1 MENRSNSKISEPRFE
16 RQEVHVTDK
25 EYNDVPPEFENVKYG
40 QNAHQEVMPVDS
52 DGEKQKLRPSLN
64 MHGLPDKLH
73 VSKWLVIRQSE
84 LLAAEYN
91 WWPFRI
97 LLLFC
102 AFICGYGYGLDSNI
116 RFIYTSYVTNSFSE
130 HSLLST
136 VNVINAVISAASQ
149 IVYARLADVFGRL
162 TLFITAVVFYS
173 MGTVIQSQSYNIETY
188 AAGSIF
194 YNLGYVGV
202 VLVLLLIL
210 SDFSS
215 LKWRLFYQFAPTWPF
230 IINNWISGN
239 ITSRANPQ
247 ENWSWDIGMWAFI
260 FPLSCVP
267 LICCMLHMWWKARRT
282 EEWKILNEEKTYFK
296 THGLVS
302 FIKELFWKLDT
313 IGTFIMTV
321 SLGCILVPLTL
332 AGGTSSKWDDSQIIG
347 PLVLGVVLLPM
358 LIVYELKWAREPIL
372 PWKLIKDRAV
382 WASMSISF
390 LYDFIFYMAYDYLYT
405 VMIVAVDESV
415 KSATR
420 ISSLSAFVSTVFSP
434 FFALY
439 ITRVTRLKPYIIAGC
454 GLWMVAMGLL
464 YHFRGGKSS
473 HSGIIGGLCVWGVGT
488 TMFTYP
494 VNVSVQSATSHEN
507 MATVTSLNYT
517 LYRIGSAVGI
527 AVSGCIWTQNLY
539 HEIFKRVKDAKIAS
553 YAYEQPYNFI
563 AEYTWG
569 TPIRQQVVE
578 AYMHVQKL
586 ETLVGLVFCAPLL
599 LFSLCL
605 RDPELTDE
613 IAHNDLGE
621 GEYIARD
628 KDYIFDW
635 IEDKCRKFVPGLH
648 PKGRHPSFAS
658 QEAQEETRS
667 IEEGQVPDDSSDVVM
682 ESGESNFKKL
692 QGEFHSR
699 RVSSREQN
707 I

>member
-1 MENRSNSKISEPRFE
+1 MEDRNVNGNTELQFGHRDEHILN
-16 RQEVHVTDK
+16 K
-25 EYNDVPPEFENVKYG
+25 EYNDMPPEFGNVNYEKS
-40 QNAHQEVMPVDS
+40 AHQEVIPVNS
-52 DGEKQKLRPSLN
+52 DGERQEHGPSLN
-64 MHGLPDKLH
+64 MYGVPDKLH
-73 VSKWLVIRQSE
+73 ASKWLVIRKSE
-84 LLAAEYN
+84 LMAAEYD

-97 LLLFC
+97 LLLFS
-102 AFICGYGYGLDSNI
+102 AFVCGYGYGLDSSI
-116 RFIYTSYVTNSFSE
+116 RYIYTSYATNSFSQ

-136 VNVINAVISAASQ
+136 INVINAVISAASQ

-162 TLFITAVVFYS
+162 ALFITAIVFYS
-173 MGTVIQSQSYNIETY
+173 MGTVIQSQSYDIERY

-215 LKWRLFYQFAPTWPF
+215 LRWRLFYQFAPTWPF
-230 IINNWISGN
+230 IINTWISGN
-239 ITSRANPQ
+239 ITSRADPLK
-247 ENWSWDIGMWAFI
+247 NWSWDIGMWAFI
-260 FPLSCVP
+260 FPLSCIP
-267 LICCMLHMWWKARRT
+267 MILCMLHMWWKARRT
-282 EEWKILNEEKTYFK
+282 EEWKVLNEEKTYFK

-302 FIKELFWKLDT
+302 FVTELFWKLDT

-332 AGGTSSKWDDSQIIG
+332 AGGTTSKWNNSHILG
-347 PLVLGVVLLPM
+347 PLVLGIVLLPM
-358 LIVYELKWAREPIL
+358 LVVYELKWAREPIL

-382 WASMSISF
+382 WASMIMSF

-415 KSATR
+415 ESATR

-434 FFALY
+434 IFALY
-439 ITRVTRLKPYIIAGC
+439 ITRVTRLKPYIVTGC
-454 GLWMVAMGLL
+454 GIWMLALGLL
-464 YHFRGGKSS
+464 YHYRGGKQS
-473 HSGIIGGLCVWGVGT
+473 HGGIIGGLCVWGIGS

-517 LYRIGSAVGI
+517 LYRIGSAVGT
-527 AVSGCIWTQNLY
+527 AVSGCIWTQKLY
-539 HEIFKRVKDAKIAS
+539 HEILKRVTNGSIAS
-553 YAYEQPYNFI
+553 YAYEKPYNFI
-563 AEYTWG
+563 VDYAWD

-578 AYMHVQKL
+578 AYMYVQKL

-605 RDPELTDE
+605 RDPKLTDE

-621 GEYIARD
+621 DEYIARD

-635 IEDKCRKFVPGLH
+635 IEDKFKRFTPGLR
-648 PKGRHPSFAS
+648 PRGCYPSTS
-658 QEAQEETRS
+658 GEEAQQEIHSVEDGES
-667 IEEGQVPDDSSDVVM
+667 PDNVDNVVIK
-682 ESGESNFKKL
+682 SGESNFKRS
-692 QGEFHSR
+692 QERFRSR
-699 RVSSREQN
+699 KVNTYGQN